1 MSGGAKKGRR
11 RVRMTAGEPNRTTYR
26 PKRGKGG
33 PRRVA
38 PDTVQRMR
46 KATERNR
53 VALLV
58 HAERQKRRAERQ
70 KRLAKNRKSGIVGD
84 RKVLEGISEAWEKRN
99 ARLRR
104 RAKE

>member
-1 MSGGAKKGRR
+1 
-11 RVRMTAGEPNRTTYR
+11 
-26 PKRGKGG
+26 
-33 PRRVA
+33 
-38 PDTVQRMR
+38 MR

-53 VALLV
+53 VAQLV
-58 HAERQKRRAERQ
+58 HAERQKRRAERRKRRAERQ

-84 RKVLEGISEAWEKRN
+84 GKVLEGISEAWEKRN